1 MNVPLALT
9 IAGSD
14 SGGCAGIQADLKT
27 FGALGVHGMSVIV
40 SVTAQ
45 DTRRVYASADVP
57 LDNIELQIQAVMED
71 IGTDAVKTG
80 MLSSAPIIE
89 LVAQKLRHYGVSRLV
104 VDPVMVTTGGDRLIK
119 DDAIEV
125 LKELLFPLATVV
137 TPNLSEAEVLAVMP
151 IRSTKEVRE
160 AAARIHALG
169 PNAVVIKGGHFDESR
184 SSVDLYY
191 DGQQYREYVGPRF
204 PTENTHGSGCTFASA
219 VAAFLA
225 KGLLLT
231 EAIEQ
236 AKGFVSQAIRHSYN
250 LGHGHGPL
258 GHFFASW
265 DFLKRDP
272 GTKSVPPGTRSYK
285 SRGK

>member
-45 DTRRVYASADVP
+45 DTRRVYAAADLP
-57 LDNIELQIQAVMED
+57 LDNIELQISAVMDD
-71 IGTDAVKTG
+71 IGADAVKTG

-89 LVAQKLRHYGVSRLV
+89 LVARKLEQYRVSRLV
-104 VDPVMVTTGGDRLIK
+104 VDPVMVSTGGDRLIK
-119 DDAIEV
+119 DDAIAV
-125 LKELLFPLATVV
+125 LKGQLLPLAMLA
-137 TPNLSEAEVLAVMP
+137 TPNLSEAEVLAEMP
-151 IRSTKEVRE
+151 IRTAEDVRQ
-160 AAARIHALG
+160 AAQRIHSMG
-169 PNAVVIKGGHFDESR
+169 PQAVIIKGGHVDDSR

-191 DGQQYREYVGPRF
+191 DGKRYLEFRGPRY
-204 PTENTHGSGCTFASA
+204 PTGNTHGSGCTFASA
-219 VAAFLA
+219 IAAFLA
-225 KGLLLT
+225 KRLALT

-236 AKGFVSQAIRHSYN
+236 AKGYVSEAIRHSFN

-265 DFLKRDP
+265 DSLKP
-272 GTKSVPPGTRSYK
+272 GA
-285 SRGK
+285 